1 MLFLRSDIYLNQEAL
16 KLQTNLSGRQIL
28 EFPHIDSKSVI
39 CVFAEDF
46 PLRKVLQS
54 EEEFNWRLT
63 KNETNTQKVKDL
75 VLQIEDLKVTASNK
89 NDEELMK
96 VYEDLCNFNG
106 QLTEFLRPPCE
117 VLVVSFEFF
126 RCLLAKL
133 FCNKPN

>member
-1 MLFLRSDIYLNQEAL
+1 M
-16 KLQTNLSGRQIL
+16 
-28 EFPHIDSKSVI
+28 
-39 CVFAEDF
+39 
-46 PLRKVLQS
+46 QS

-75 VLQIEDLKVTASNK
+75 VLKIEDLKVTASNK
-89 NDEELMK
+89 NDEELIK

-117 VLVVSFEFF
+117 ILVASLEFF

-133 FCNKPN
+133 FCNKAN